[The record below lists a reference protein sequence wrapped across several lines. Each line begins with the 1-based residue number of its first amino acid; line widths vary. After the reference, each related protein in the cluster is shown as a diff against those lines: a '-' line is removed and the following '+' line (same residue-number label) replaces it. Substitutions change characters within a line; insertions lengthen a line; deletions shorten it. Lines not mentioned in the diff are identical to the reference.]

1 MVGETTKGEFYAWP
15 FLKDRKVLIEFAK
28 ENLPLDETR
37 KRAELS
43 LPDKCRFG
51 IETQSPPC

>member
-1 MVGETTKGEFYAWP
+1 MVGESTKGEFYAWP
-15 FLKDRKVLIEFAK
+15 FFKDRKALIEFAK
-28 ENLPLDETR
+28 ESLPLDENR
-37 KRAELS
+37 KRIELS